1 LGTVISP
8 VDYIFPDLRLSPIN
22 NRSYKTNDIV
32 HRNIIVYGA
41 QASGKTEFIRAYSEK
56 LAEKYGAKQT
66 LNIKSRFFP
75 RLIKSVGVWPRAVNH
90 FNWEDSTL
98 KKQKDE
104 ELAAFYNVRNLYWSK
119 TGINKGIIITSS
131 NVHDLFGIKKQLR
144 SSVDATFFRS
154 LPTDRYDVG
163 VAKDMLGENN
173 FDTFN
178 NIIKR
183 RDAEPKL
190 KSITYY
196 NIRGETGFVDW
207 DLAKNNH
214 VIDLD
219 PKQDVLT
226 VSRPAPLWG
235 RMFVNGLLIAVI
247 IIAVAM
253 TYVIITKVVPIL
265 W

>member
-1 LGTVISP
+1 
-8 VDYIFPDLRLSPIN
+8 
-22 NRSYKTNDIV
+22 
-32 HRNIIVYGA
+32 
-41 QASGKTEFIRAYSEK
+41 
-56 LAEKYGAKQT
+56 
-66 LNIKSRFFP
+66 
-75 RLIKSVGVWPRAVNH
+75 
-90 FNWEDSTL
+90 
-98 KKQKDE
+98 
-104 ELAAFYNVRNLYWSK
+104 
-119 TGINKGIIITSS
+119 
-131 NVHDLFGIKKQLR
+131 LFGIKKQLR